1 MNNFIDAKDKDE
13 TLKQSMALT
22 DIVKDLLDTT
32 KAHLNRVYIILA
44 LSIIVN
50 LLIVAGFL
58 WYNSQFDYDETVTT
72 KTVTTQEIDG
82 NSDIN
87 NVSGDQYND
96 EAIHNEK
103 K

>member
-72 KTVTTQEIDG
+72 QETDG